1 MQKEIGRN
9 FGKDG
14 QKKNKN
20 TKDTKGRKNSG
31 VFPERKRKKGKSDN
45 NGNNTLLIA

>member
-9 FGKDG
+9 FGKDV

-20 TKDTKGRKNSG
+20 TKDNKGRRNSG
-31 VFPERKRKKGKSDN
+31 VFPERKRKKVKVI
-45 NGNNTLLIA
+45 TMAKTHF

>member
-31 VFPERKRKKGKSDN
+31 VFPEREKKVKVITMARTHS
-45 NGNNTLLIA
+45 